1 MKNQSEFSW
10 AKLPG
15 LKNRYFNNALL
26 EKILFQFLS
35 DKVEVKVIGSSE
47 ENRPIY
53 RVAIGRGKKNI
64 LAWSQM
70 HGNETTNTRAI
81 LDLYNLLIHYNEYLL
96 DSDEKQSF
104 NNFLEEYTLYTI
116 PILNP
121 DGAEVYTRVNA
132 NKIDLNRDAEK
143 RTQLESQILYS
154 QVKELNPVLCL
165 NLHDQRTLFGLDN
178 KQPATISFLAPSANY
193 ERSITPAR
201 RSAMAA
207 IERANYTLQQH
218 ISNQVGRFDDSFN
231 INCSGDFFTNK
242 EYPTILI
249 EAGHYYND
257 YDRELIRNMLL
268 LSYLAIFN
276 ILKIPEA
283 VYLNRY
289 NTIPENRK
297 NYTDLILRDVKV
309 ENTGEL
315 MDIAL
320 YFREVFVNGRVMW
333 TPEFLEVVTERESRN
348 AHYIAERQLHEAK
361 IDVNNILIWKDQF
374 LTILNIYDKMLLKSI
389 EIQFKLK

>member
-178 KQPATISFLAPSANY
+178 
-193 ERSITPAR
+193 
-201 RSAMAA
+201 
-207 IERANYTLQQH
+207 
-218 ISNQVGRFDDSFN
+218 
-231 INCSGDFFTNK
+231 
-242 EYPTILI
+242 
-249 EAGHYYND
+249 
-257 YDRELIRNMLL
+257 
-268 LSYLAIFN
+268 
-276 ILKIPEA
+276 
-283 VYLNRY
+283 
-289 NTIPENRK
+289 
-297 NYTDLILRDVKV
+297 
-309 ENTGEL
+309 
-315 MDIAL
+315 
-320 YFREVFVNGRVMW
+320 
-333 TPEFLEVVTERESRN
+333 
-348 AHYIAERQLHEAK
+348 
-361 IDVNNILIWKDQF
+361 
-374 LTILNIYDKMLLKSI
+374 
-389 EIQFKLK
+389 

>member
-1 MKNQSEFSW
+1 
-10 AKLPG
+10 
-15 LKNRYFNNALL
+15 
-26 EKILFQFLS
+26 
-35 DKVEVKVIGSSE
+35 
-47 ENRPIY
+47 
-53 RVAIGRGKKNI
+53 RGKKNI

-132 NKIDLNRDAEK
+132 NKIDLNRDADK

-207 IERANYTLQQH
+207 IER
-218 ISNQVGRFDDSFN
+218 
-231 INCSGDFFTNK
+231 
-242 EYPTILI
+242 
-249 EAGHYYND
+249 
-257 YDRELIRNMLL
+257 
-268 LSYLAIFN
+268 
-276 ILKIPEA
+276 
-283 VYLNRY
+283 
-289 NTIPENRK
+289 
-297 NYTDLILRDVKV
+297 
-309 ENTGEL
+309 
-315 MDIAL
+315 
-320 YFREVFVNGRVMW
+320 
-333 TPEFLEVVTERESRN
+333 
-348 AHYIAERQLHEAK
+348 
-361 IDVNNILIWKDQF
+361 
-374 LTILNIYDKMLLKSI
+374 
-389 EIQFKLK
+389 